1 MSIQHLI
8 DKDSQTKEDVFIK
21 SVNLSNNNNTSTPSS
36 GLTLYETNDTLYYK
50 NSTGIVST
58 ISVSSTTASNASTID
73 YVCPR
78 GLNDIWSLP
87 NTSYESSYLS
97 QFNGFLYSLS
107 VNDDTTKTRYT
118 TATNV
123 QSFSPLNYTGNHPLN
138 VCSNGS
144 TFIGIP
150 ITYTVPSPTA
160 LYYQTS
166 LDGTFFTSSGVVAP
180 FGLASYNIIFNS
192 FSNLYVSAFFDS
204 TFAWISTS
212 PDGITWSIRLYDI
225 VSGSNFSYFAQHENI
240 IVLTSADFTSPLYSL
255 DGGITWGQSTTPAS
269 TQAVCYSLEKKMFVS
284 LGGLSGVY
292 YSYDGITWI
301 LSPITGVAGCIGII
315 YVPAPVSQFYI
326 TTTQRN
332 GNLNYAMSSF
342 SDVLTPIVNANLD
355 GSVPVLVS
363 YNNIIYVPES
373 DSFLLATDSGVA
385 YSTKRDCIKSP
396 TDTIVVRAKPVGVCN
411 YINKEKKTTSNTL
424 VETSILTPDN
434 CLGNF
439 VFNPPQTSGMTLD
452 IKVFLRCS
460 SSLGMNV
467 LFEIKSQTNLIF
479 NTFIAIPALSTNV
492 PIYLNTI
499 LTVLE
504 TSVGTSCISYRDGGS
519 WSITEQ
525 TASYNNLDLNTFD
538 LTIKMDDTNSTVIMD
553 KVLSTVAFIQTDS

>member
-8 DKDSQTKEDVFIK
+8 DKDSQTKEDLFIK
-21 SVNLSNNNNTSTPSS
+21 SLNLSNNANTATPSS

-58 ISVSSTTASNASTID
+58 ISVSSNTASNTASTID

-78 GLNDIWSLP
+78 GLNDVWSLP
-87 NTSYESSYLS
+87 NTSFESSFIS
-97 QFNGFLYSLS
+97 RFNEYLYSTNSL
-107 VNDDTTKTRYT
+107 DDTQKTRYT
-118 TATNV
+118 TATNI
-123 QSFSPLNYTGNHPLN
+123 QSFSPLNYTGDYGLII
-138 VCSNGS
+138 CSNGS
-144 TFIGIP
+144 TYIG
-150 ITYTVPSPTA
+150 VPATFVLPTPTIR
-160 LYYQTS
+160 YFQTS
-166 LDGTFFTSSGVVAP
+166 LDGTFFTSSGI
-180 FGLASYNIIFNS
+180 FSSYGLGSANIVFNS
-192 FSNLYVSAFFDS
+192 VSNLYIASFFDS

-212 PDGITWSIRLYDI
+212 PDGIIWTIRINEILVAPNY
-225 VSGSNFSYFAQHENI
+225 SYFAQHENVVVMI
-240 IVLTSADFTSPLYSL
+240 AEVFTSPLYSL
-255 DGGITWGQSTTPAS
+255 DGGITWSQSTTVAS
-269 TQAVCYSLEKKMFVS
+269 GQAICYSVEKKMFVI
-284 LGGLSGVY
+284 LGGLSSVY

-301 LSPITGVAGCIGII
+301 LSPISGQLGTVSLI
-315 YVPAPVSQFYI
+315 YVPSPISQFYI
-326 TTTQRN
+326 PSTLRN

-342 SDVLTPIVNANLD
+342 SDVLTPIVGANLD
-355 GSVPVLVS
+355 GSVPALAQ
-363 YNNIIYVPES
+363 YNSVIYVPES
-373 DSFLLATDSGVA
+373 DSFLLATDSGIA

-411 YINKEKKTTSNTL
+411 YINKEKKTITNTL
-424 VETSILTPDN
+424 VETSILTPTN

-439 VFNPPQTSGMTLD
+439 IFNPPQTSGMTLD

-467 LFEIKSQTNLIF
+467 LFEIKSNANLIF

-499 LTVLE
+499 LTILA
-504 TSVGTSCISYRDGGS
+504 TSVATSCISYRDGGA

-538 LTIKMDDTNSTVIMD
+538 LTIKMDDANSTVIMD
-553 KVLSTVAFIQTDS
+553 KVLSTVAFV

>member
-8 DKDSQTKEDVFIK
+8 DKDSQTKENLFIK
-21 SVNLSNNNNTSTPSS
+21 SLNVSNNANIATPIS

-50 NSTGIVST
+50 NSIGVVST
-58 ISVSSTTASNASTID
+58 VSVSSNAVSSTVSTTD

-78 GLNDIWSLP
+78 GLNDVWTLP
-87 NTSYESSYLS
+87 NSSHISTYIS
-97 QFNGFLYSLS
+97 QFNGYLYSLS
-107 VNDDTTKTRYT
+107 VNDDINKTRYT

-123 QSFSPLNYTGNHPLN
+123 QSFSPLNYTGNYPLN
-138 VCSNGS
+138 ICSNGS
-144 TFIGIP
+144 TFIGVP
-150 ITYTVPSPTA
+150 ITFTFPPIS
-160 LYYQTS
+160 LRYYQTS

-180 FGLASYNIIFNS
+180 YGLQSNNIIFNS
-192 FSNLYVSAFFDS
+192 FSNLYIASFYDS
-204 TFAWISTS
+204 SNIVWVSTS
-212 PDGITWSIRLYDI
+212 PDGIAWTIRLYNI
-225 VSGSNFSYFAQHENI
+225 VSGANFSAFAQHDNI
-240 IVLTSADFTSPLYSL
+240 VVLTDDDFTSPLYSL
-255 DGGITWGQSTTPAS
+255 NGGITWAQSTTPANG
-269 TQAVCYSLEKKMFVS
+269 QAICYSVEKQMFVIC
-284 LGGLSGVY
+284 GGTTAVY
-292 YSYDGITWI
+292 YSYNGITW
-301 LSPITGVAGCIGII
+301 LASPITGVAGIVDII
-315 YVPAPVSQFYI
+315 YVPAPTSKFYLP
-326 TTTQRN
+326 TTDRN
-332 GNLNYAMSSF
+332 GNLNYSMSSF

-363 YNNIIYVPES
+363 YNNLLYVPES

-396 TDTIVVRAKPVGVCN
+396 TDTIVVRAKPAGVCN
-411 YINKEKKTTSNTL
+411 YINKVKKTISNSL
-424 VETSILTPDN
+424 VETSILTPAD

-499 LTVLE
+499 LTILQS
-504 TSVGTSCISYRDGGS
+504 SVETSCISYRDGGS

-525 TASYNNLDLNTFD
+525 TAPYDNLDLNTFD

-553 KVLSTVAFIQTDS
+553 KVLSTVAFI